1 MSSEYGAKSL
11 EEMKAKQREL
21 MQQAEK
27 VHPCVAVTEPNWAA
41 LIASQKAQIETLSE
55 IQSGLMAVT
64 TKNELKGYMNQ
75 QLEILLENGRK
86 TSETMA
92 AYQAQMKAAA
102 AEQTRQMEKAS
113 SEMQLQA
120 GRISEQFLKQ
130 LSIAMD
136 QQKRCTKKLF
146 WISLIPSL
154 ILLLSEL
161 TRLILPRIFPA

>member
-11 EEMKAKQREL
+11 EEMKAKQRGL

-41 LIASQKAQIETLSE
+41 LIASQKAQIDTLSE
-55 IQSGLMAVT
+55 IQSALMAVT

-86 TSETMA
+86 AAETLA

-102 AEQTRQMEKAS
+102 AEQMRQVERAS
-113 SEMQLQA
+113 TEMQTQA
-120 GRISEQFLKQ
+120 GKISEQFSKQ
-130 LSIAMD
+130 LSTAVD
-136 QQKRCTKKLF
+136 HQKHCTKKLF
-146 WISLIPSL
+146 WISMIPSL

-161 TRLILPRIFPA
+161 MRLILRRIFLS